1 MRVVNHTGAMNM
13 RRTFLKLAAACAL
26 SALSLTAVIAQS
38 ASGDVSGQWDGGW
51 EGAGGAGSFKITLT
65 RGSDGK
71 LSGGVSVGQDS
82 GDYKATFTS
91 VTVEGNTIT
100 AKYDYT
106 PDPQAEIALTGT
118 MEGNTLKGA
127 WKMLPK
133 GQEME
138 LAAGTWSVTKT
149 N

>member
-1 MRVVNHTGAMNM
+1 M
-13 RRTFLKLAAACAL
+13 RRTFLRTVAAV
-26 SALSLTAVIAQS
+26 VIAAVGVTAIGATTMIAQ
-38 ASGDVSGQWDGGW
+38 AATEADVSGEWDGGW
-51 EGAGGAGSFKITLT
+51 EGAGGSGTFKLTLL
-65 RGSDGK
+65 RGADGK
-71 LSGGVSVGQDS
+71 LSGGVSVGQAD

-91 VTVEGNTIT
+91 VSLVDGKLV

-118 MEGNTLKGA
+118 VTGTTLKGE

-138 LAAGTWSVTKT
+138 MAAGTWNVTKG
-149 N
+149 

>member
-1 MRVVNHTGAMNM
+1 MRHSL
-13 RRTFLKLAAACAL
+13 LKFLAAFAVAL
-26 SALSLTAVIAQS
+26 GSAGALIANA
-38 ASGDVSGQWDGGW
+38 ASGADIAGEWDGGW
-51 EGAGGAGSFKITLT
+51 EGAGGSGTFKLTLT
-65 RGSDGK
+65 PGADGK
-71 LSGGVSVGQDS
+71 LSGGVSVGQAD

-91 VTVEGNTIT
+91 VAIVDGKLI

-118 MEGNTLKGA
+118 FEGATLKGE

-138 LAAGTWSVTKT
+138 LAAGTWNVTKT
-149 N
+149 